1 MSFRYVTLVARGP
14 RLLQTHTFKVMAIT
28 HITSL
33 SQLDAV
39 LKKSP
44 TKLNVI
50 DFHATWCGPCH
61 AIAPEY
67 EALSKQYADVNF
79 LKCDVDAAQD
89 VAGRY
94 AISAMP
100 TFVFLKGQTKVD
112 QVMGANKAAI
122 ESALR
127 KHSSGSTSAAFAGTG
142 QSLSG
147 PSADNQSPRL
157 GAPFVNL
164 DPQVK
169 KLLYFLGA
177 YLLFWYLSR

>member
-1 MSFRYVTLVARGP
+1 
-14 RLLQTHTFKVMAIT
+14 MAIT

-39 LKKSP
+39 LDKSK
-44 TKLNVI
+44 TKLTVI

-61 AIAPEY
+61 AIAPVF

-89 VAGRY
+89 VARRY
-94 AISAMP
+94 SVSAMP

-112 QVMGANKAAI
+112 QVRGANRACVFVYIHFAYSLLRPISAI
-122 ESALR
+122 ENALG
-127 KHSSGSTSAAFAGTG
+127 KHTSGSGSSSFSGRG
-142 QSLSG
+142 QSLGES
-147 PSADNQSPRL
+147 SAATPAPGNATWEVPL
-157 GAPFVNL
+157 GNI